1 MNKKTIIGAITFPI
15 PGQTLILGIGAIL
28 FASRSLSRTNTNT
41 ETDAS
46 KQNDETVEKLTQA
59 VVSKLSRKEGRKR
72 RKSYRQSRQKSNK
85 NKIGAD

>member
-46 KQNDETVEKLTQA
+46 KQDDETVEKLTQE
-59 VVSKLSRKEGRKR
+59 VVTKLCRKDGRKK
-72 RKSYRQSRQKSNK
+72 RKFIRCRLNLNK
-85 NKIGAD
+85 MIDVD

>member
-46 KQNDETVEKLTQA
+46 KQDDETVEKLTQE
-59 VVSKLSRKEGRKR
+59 VVNKLCRKDERKK
-72 RKSYRQSRQKSNK
+72 RKFIRCRLNLNK
-85 NKIGAD
+85 MIDVD

>member
-46 KQNDETVEKLTQA
+46 KQDDETVEKLTQE
-59 VVSKLSRKEGRKR
+59 VVTKLCRKDGRK
-72 RKSYRQSRQKSNK
+72 KSVL
-85 NKIGAD
+85 

>member
-46 KQNDETVEKLTQA
+46 KQDDSTVEKLTQEIIN
-59 VVSKLSRKEGRKR
+59 KLCRKEGRKK
-72 RKSYRQSRQKSNK
+72 RKYNRCRLNLDK
-85 NKIGAD
+85 NKIDVD